1 MLLSVS
7 LCSYLFILI
16 CLHGAKCAHIEHE
29 TFKERPSK
37 GPWFE
42 EEPVDLFLVKHKP
55 SSLRCRAY
63 DVLSVWFECN
73 SGREE
78 IRNRGTEHI
87 YNDPETGKRII
98 EVFLNVSKSDLDE
111 FLRSRPPI
119 SSLKSDFLEPD
130 SLFQCWCKAYGDSRR
145 VHIESRKASIQPSYI
160 RLNFIN
166 EPSPQTVKLGDQ
178 VHLLCTPPE
187 GFPKPSIY
195 WLKNGKSIGSNSLI
209 SAAIKKLHHSE
220 SKRKKSHRSPDFDV
234 VLDEADDDDIDD
246 DKDED
251 EKIPLTSEDSNYEI
265 SHDGSLIIKS
275 VRSEDQANY
284 SCAAANVAAVRHS
297 ASASVLVYVNGSWSD
312 WSPWSNCSV
321 KCGRG
326 VQKRYRECSAL
337 LAMNGHSDCIGE
349 SVQVMDCTIPC
360 VPIDGQWSQWDS
372 WSLCSHECQ
381 QFRRRKC
388 NNPPPKYGGRD
399 CSGLDLHRKNCT
411 GGMCYKSG
419 LGNAR
424 GLHQETQELGNSRPS
439 TSQVNEHSE
448 IYILCGSIVV
458 STAIFCLAVFL
469 FLAMRQR
476 RFKNQTGYIDE
487 RDEDDGQAML
497 LLMQKNQQSAD
508 IVLDGGNRA
517 PVNAVNTGEKMYLIS
532 RLNNYY
538 SNVLD
543 HVVVSNGG
551 QLTTGMRVVNVES
564 QLNTPTINSSV
575 KPVHITAPK
584 PVTTSSANSATTNS
598 NASATSDDDYREP
611 DYAEPMV
618 PDFPVTFTPQRR
630 PPPLPSSCPPPS
642 NHHYDEHNEPSIE
655 YSCKKNYRPRDQL

>member
-145 VHIESRKASIQPSYI
+145 VHIESRKASIQPS
-160 RLNFIN
+160 L
-166 EPSPQTVKLGDQ
+166 
-178 VHLLCTPPE
+178 
-187 GFPKPSIY
+187 
-195 WLKNGKSIGSNSLI
+195 
-209 SAAIKKLHHSE
+209 
-220 SKRKKSHRSPDFDV
+220 
-234 VLDEADDDDIDD
+234 
-246 DKDED
+246 
-251 EKIPLTSEDSNYEI
+251 
-265 SHDGSLIIKS
+265 
-275 VRSEDQANY
+275 
-284 SCAAANVAAVRHS
+284 
-297 ASASVLVYVNGSWSD
+297 NGSWSD